1 VFSLIHRGD
10 HVDQIIHAMGQRFGA
25 LEILPLRP
33 KAKQQAKRVII
44 RAIKG
49 SKAPALLHSGLV
61 LHEESGSYTQ
71 EAENVLRHAQA
82 LV

>member
-1 VFSLIHRGD
+1 
-10 HVDQIIHAMGQRFGA
+10 
-25 LEILPLRP
+25 
-33 KAKQQAKRVII
+33 
-44 RAIKG
+44 
-49 SKAPALLHSGLV
+49 LHSGLV